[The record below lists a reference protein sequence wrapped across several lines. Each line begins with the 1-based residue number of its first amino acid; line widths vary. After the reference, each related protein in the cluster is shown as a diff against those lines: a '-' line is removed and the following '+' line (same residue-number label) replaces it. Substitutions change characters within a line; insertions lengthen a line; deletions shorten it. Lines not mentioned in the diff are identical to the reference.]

1 MTLNSSKM
9 TFFMMMIIS
18 TLIVISAD
26 NWLGMWMGMEM
37 NLMSF
42 IPLIS
47 KSKNKNS
54 SQAMMTYFLVQSL
67 SSMILLFSVTMNP
80 LIMSSINLEE
90 LWIKNMTMLSLIIK
104 LGAAPFHWWLP
115 SMLSNMNWTECF
127 ILMTWQKIAPLVVLN
142 NLAPSSMILYITAL
156 MSGMVGSI
164 GGLNQTSI
172 RKLMGYSSINHLGW
186 MIMFMSMS
194 NMWYKYLIIYS
205 TLMGLICYML
215 NFKTIY
221 FMNQIST
228 NSNSLTE
235 KFTLII
241 MMLSIGGLPPFIGF
255 LPKWMVIQ
263 SMINSNLFFILV
275 MMLMLSLM
283 TLFYYM
289 RMVINFILMYS
300 TMNKWMKFKTIN
312 MKFMYMAL
320 SMNIM
325 LPMFLILNFF

>member
-1 MTLNSSKM
+1 MTLNSSKI

-90 LWIKNMTMLSLIIK
+90 FWIKNMTVLSLIIK

-127 ILMTWQKIAPLVVLN
+127 VLMTWQKIAPLVVLN
-142 NLAPSSMILYITAL
+142 NLAPSSMILYATAL
-156 MSGMVGSI
+156 LSGMVGSI

-172 RKLMGYSSINHLGW
+172 RKLMAYSSINHLGW
-186 MIMFMSMS
+186 MVMFMSMS
-194 NMWYKYLIIYS
+194 NMWYKYLTIYS
-205 TLMGLICYML
+205 MLMGLICYML

-235 KFTLII
+235 KFTLIT

-289 RMVINFILMYS
+289 RMMINFILMYS
-300 TMNKWMKFKTIN
+300 TMNKWMKFKTIS